1 MNRESSLNLIY
12 FHRPKLA
19 IDFIISVIREV
30 DGNVRQLV
38 GFMEFNGLEISNMTG
53 QQLGKF
59 FDSIAYNQLMGQK
72 CR

>member
-1 MNRESSLNLIY
+1 MNGERSLNLIY
-12 FHRPKLA
+12 FRRPKLA

-38 GFMEFNGLEISNMTG
+38 GFMEFNGLEISSMTG

-59 FDSIAYNQLMGQK
+59 FDSTTYNQLMGQK